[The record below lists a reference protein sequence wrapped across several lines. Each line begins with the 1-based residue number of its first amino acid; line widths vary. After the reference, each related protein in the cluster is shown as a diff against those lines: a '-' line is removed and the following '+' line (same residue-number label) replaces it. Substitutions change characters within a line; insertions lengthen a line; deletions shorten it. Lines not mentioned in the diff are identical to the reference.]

1 MPLTTQMCLYRQ
13 SDAKPRLYINIK
25 IIQEERKM
33 PEAVIVIICVAVIV
47 LFALI
52 AGILSRYRKCPS
64 DKILVIYGKVGND
77 KSGQA
82 RSARC
87 IHGGA
92 AFIVPIIQSYQYM
105 DLTPISINVDLRNA
119 LSKQNIRVDVPSSFT
134 VGISTEPGVMQN
146 AAERL
151 LGLRLQQIQELA
163 KDIIFGQLRLVIA
176 TMDIEEIN
184 TDRDKFL
191 IAVSNNVEIELR
203 KIGLRLINVN
213 VTDIRDESGYIE
225 ALGKEAAA
233 KAINDAKKSVAE
245 KDRDGAIGEA
255 NAKRDQRVQ
264 VAAANASAIEGE
276 NAAKVE
282 VAQSE
287 ANRRFREAEADA
299 KSANDAKIAVAQTGR
314 DGEIGQANALKEQR
328 IQVAAA
334 NAAAVEGENDARVA
348 IAQSDASRREKEA
361 EALKLATAAEAV
373 QSAKA
378 KEEAYAAQKLAENE
392 RAALEMATQKAD
404 VIVKA
409 QIAKE
414 QAEIAAEAEAEV
426 VRRKA
431 KGEADAIY
439 AKLEAQANGAKEILE
454 KQAEGMLALVNS
466 AGSADD
472 AVKLMIADKMEELMK
487 IQVEAIK
494 NIKIDKITVWDSGSG
509 KDGKNS
515 TADFISGLMKS
526 VPPMNE
532 LFKQAGMDL
541 PKFLGTELADA
552 AQPEVIENTAE

>member
-1 MPLTTQMCLYRQ
+1 MPDISSVAVVVIC
-13 SDAKPRLYINIK
+13 
-25 IIQEERKM
+25 
-33 PEAVIVIICVAVIV
+33 VIVVI
-47 LFALI
+47 LFALV

-77 KSGQA
+77 KTGQA

-119 LSKQNIRVDVPSSFT
+119 LSKQNIRVDVPSTFT
-134 VGISTEPGVMQN
+134 VGISTEAGVMQN

-176 TMDIEEIN
+176 TMEIEEIN
-184 TDRDKFL
+184 ADRDKFL

-245 KDRDGAIGEA
+245 KDRDGAIGQA
-255 NAKRDQRVQ
+255 NAQRDQRIQ

-287 ANRRFREAEADA
+287 ANRRYKEAEADA
-299 KSANDAKIAVAQTGR
+299 KATNDAKIAIAQTGR
-314 DGEIGQANALKEQR
+314 DGAIGEADAMREQR
-328 IQVAAA
+328 IQVATA
-334 NAAAVEGENDARVA
+334 NAAAIEGENNSKIA
-348 IAQSDASRREKEA
+348 IAQSDAARREKEA
-361 EALKLATAAEAV
+361 EALKIAMSAEAV
-373 QSAKA
+373 QAAKV
-378 KEEAYAAQKLAENE
+378 KEEAYAAQKEAENE
-392 RAALEMATQKAD
+392 RAQLEMATQKAD

-426 VRRKA
+426 MRRKA

-439 AKLEAQANGAKEILE
+439 AKLEAQANGAKEILQ
-454 KQAEGMLALVNS
+454 KQAEGMNSLVTA

-472 AVKLMIADKMEELMK
+472 AVKLLMADKMEELMR
-487 IQVEAIK
+487 IQVDAIK
-494 NIKIDKITVWDSGSG
+494 NIKIDKITVWDSGTG

-515 TADFISGLMKS
+515 TADFVSGIMKS
-526 VPPMNE
+526 IPPMNE
-532 LFKQAGMDL
+532 LFKQAGLQMPDY
-541 PKFLGTELADA
+541 LGKEIVDA
-552 AQPEVIENTAE
+552 PVAAEAPTAPETPSVKA

>member
-1 MPLTTQMCLYRQ
+1 MPDGIEGTL
-13 SDAKPRLYINIK
+13 
-25 IIQEERKM
+25 
-33 PEAVIVIICVAVIV
+33 VIVICIVVVV

-287 ANRRFREAEADA
+287 ANRRFKEAEADA
-299 KSANDAKIAVAQTGR
+299 KSANDAKVAVAQTGR
-314 DGEIGQANALKEQR
+314 DGEIGQADALREQR
-328 IQVAAA
+328 IRVAAA
-334 NAAAVEGENDARVA
+334 NAAAVEGENNSRVA
-348 IAQSDASRREKEA
+348 IAQSDAARREKEA

-378 KEEAYAAQKLAENE
+378 KEEAYAAQKIAESE
-392 RAALEMATQKAD
+392 RAELEMATQKAD
-404 VIVKA
+404 IIVKA

-426 VRRKA
+426 MRRKA
-431 KGEADAIY
+431 KGEADAIF
-439 AKLEAQANGAKEILE
+439 AKMEAQANGAKEILQ
-454 KQAEGMLALVNS
+454 KQADGMRELVNS
-466 AGSADD
+466 AGNADD
-472 AVKLMIADKMEELMK
+472 AVKLIIADKMEELMR
-487 IQVEAIK
+487 IQVDAIK
-494 NIKIDKITVWDSGSG
+494 NIKIDKVTVWDNGTG
-509 KDGKNS
+509 TDGKNA
-515 TADFISGLMKS
+515 TADFISGIMKS
-526 VPPMNE
+526 IPPMNE
-532 LFKQAGMDL
+532 LFKQAGMEL
-541 PKFLGTELADA
+541 PKYLGQELEGTPAETPA
-552 AQPEVIENTAE
+552 VPEA